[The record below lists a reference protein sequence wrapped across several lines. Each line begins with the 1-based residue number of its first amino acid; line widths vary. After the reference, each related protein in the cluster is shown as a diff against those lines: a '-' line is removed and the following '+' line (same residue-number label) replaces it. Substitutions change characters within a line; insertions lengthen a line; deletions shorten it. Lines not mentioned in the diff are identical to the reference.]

1 MLASFAIINS
11 PCGFKFY
18 FFDDSLISW
27 NLSVNFWDALDAEKG
42 MQRYNE
48 MIAEL
53 KSGMDKLS
61 FEI

>member
-1 MLASFAIINS
+1 MFLQKLII
-11 PCGFKFY
+11 
-18 FFDDSLISW
+18 IERW
-27 NLSVNFWDALDAEKG
+27 EALDAEKG
-42 MQRYNE
+42 MERYNE